1 MSRDFIG
8 DMVKA
13 FAEEEGI
20 SLEAARS
27 RKRRG
32 SESWRKFEAKH
43 APKRSRARKPVATGS
58 TLVRYRALEEE
69 THRQLT
75 EVQAQ
80 LDGVIASGDAANLR
94 IYVQGVK
101 DLANTFNE
109 CVKLRQLAE
118 VQEGLILPAE
128 VLDRYKSQFYP
139 RLEAGVE
146 EMRMAIEARLPTHM
160 RADFAVAWQE
170 SYRRYQDAAREA
182 EAGIE
187 GVRTEAQSAAS
198 KALNLTKRK

>member
-1 MSRDFIG
+1 MSRAFVG
-8 DMVKA
+8 ELVRA
-13 FAEEEGI
+13 FAKAEGI

-32 SESWRKFEAKH
+32 AVSWQKFEAEH
-43 APKRSRARKPVATGS
+43 APKRSRVKKSQPEES
-58 TLVRYRALEEE
+58 TLARYRALEEE

-80 LDGVIASGDAANLR
+80 LDGVIAAGDAASLS
-94 IYVQGVK
+94 IYVRGVK
-101 DLANTFNE
+101 DLANTYND

-146 EMRMAIEARLPTHM
+146 EMRMAIETRLPTHM

-187 GVRTEAQSAAS
+187 GVRAEALSAAA

>member
-1 MSRDFIG
+1 MSRDFVG
-8 DMVKA
+8 DMVRA
-13 FAEEEGI
+13 FAKEEGI

-32 SESWRKFEAKH
+32 SDSWKNFEAKH
-43 APKRSRARKPVATGS
+43 APKRSRVRKPVAMGS
-58 TLVRYRALEEE
+58 TLERYRALEAD

-80 LDGVIASGDAANLR
+80 LDGVISAGDAANLG
-94 IYVQGVK
+94 IYVRGVK

-187 GVRTEAQSAAS
+187 GIRTEAQDLAA
-198 KALNLTKRK
+198 KALKLSTKK